1 MGERRCI
8 DIEALFDVVAVRDIA
23 VDHDVTL
30 TLGGLHCGL
39 GPLLAL
45 PTTTAASQQH
55 GHSDHADGYLQ
66 GPVLAHDGV
75 AAFRAFSAF
84 SALPACQLL

>member
-1 MGERRCI
+1 MGERWCI
-8 DIEALFDVVAVRDIA
+8 DIEALFDVVAVGDVA

-30 TLGGLHCGL
+30 SFSGLRRGL

-45 PTTTAASQQH
+45 PTTTAAPKQH
-55 GHSDHADGYLQ
+55 GHSDYADGYPQ

-75 AAFRAFSAF
+75 AAFWAFSAR
-84 SALPACQLL
+84 PACQLL